1 MDLGKAG
8 VIAEGE
14 ALESSAPRVGYR
26 VVVVLLRALLIAF
39 LSFIILGICM
49 AAGAYRGIIDDTPEI
64 SDANI
69 MPMGFASFIYDRDGN
84 EVRKLNSV
92 NGNRVSVSLDEI
104 PLNMQHA
111 IVAIE
116 DSRFYEHNGVDPH
129 GMIRAV
135 IVALSSGFSRSEGAS
150 TITQQLLKNNVFTGW
165 MTETKT
171 QRIERKI
178 QEQYLAVELEKSL
191 REAGEDPKAVI
202 LENYLNTVN
211 FGNGAYGVQTAAQ
224 TYFGK
229 NARDLTLSEC
239 AVLAAIPQN
248 PSQFNPILYPE
259 ENASRMHTVLEY
271 MLEQNY
277 ITQDEYNEAM
287 SDNVYDRIKENSASV
302 STEEEV
308 YSYFVDELISQVKQD
323 LMAQKGYTEAQA
335 NSAIYSGGLKIYST
349 EDPAVQSVME
359 SEFTNPDNFP
369 EGSEVGLDWAL
380 TVDKADGSRVNYS
393 REMLQTYFQ
402 EQGDENFD
410 LNFSSQ
416 EEAQSYV
423 DQYKAAVVGE
433 GDTIVAERISF
444 VPEPQACM
452 TVIDQS
458 TGEVRG
464 IVGGRGEKTGS
475 LTLDR
480 ATDSER
486 QPGSTFKILSTYGPA
501 LERGEITLATTETDD
516 QFNYRDGQEV
526 KNSDNTHHGTMTVR
540 KAIETSNNVIA
551 AKLIT
556 QITPEVGYDYLT
568 RLGITT
574 LDSDKDTTQSL
585 ALGGITNGVSNLEL
599 TAAYAAV
606 ANKGVYNKPAFYTKV
621 TDRSGNVLLEN
632 ASSGTKVFK
641 ESTAYLLT
649 SAMEDVMK
657 AGTGTQFQMEDTSI
671 AVAGKTGTTDSYKDL
686 VFVGYTPYY
695 TCGIWTGY
703 DTNEELSENERQYIN
718 TLWTNVMNRI
728 HEGKAAKNFAVPDSV
743 EEVSICSQS
752 GLLAGTGCPVSTEYF
767 AEGTAPTTVCTQ
779 HIPTPVPTAAPTVAP
794 DITQEASQG
803 ADAGTYDGTDGTGE
817 DSGAGTG
824 GNIWQTIQNLFG
836 GGDTSGTDTETGQ

>member
-516 QFNYRDGQEV
+516 QFNYSDGQEV
-526 KNSDNTHHGTMTVR
+526 K
-540 KAIETSNNVIA
+540 
-551 AKLIT
+551 KL
-556 QITPEVGYDYLT
+556 G
-568 RLGITT
+568 
-574 LDSDKDTTQSL
+574 
-585 ALGGITNGVSNLEL
+585 
-599 TAAYAAV
+599 
-606 ANKGVYNKPAFYTKV
+606 
-621 TDRSGNVLLEN
+621 
-632 ASSGTKVFK
+632 
-641 ESTAYLLT
+641 
-649 SAMEDVMK
+649 
-657 AGTGTQFQMEDTSI
+657 
-671 AVAGKTGTTDSYKDL
+671 
-686 VFVGYTPYY
+686 
-695 TCGIWTGY
+695 
-703 DTNEELSENERQYIN
+703 
-718 TLWTNVMNRI
+718 
-728 HEGKAAKNFAVPDSV
+728 
-743 EEVSICSQS
+743 
-752 GLLAGTGCPVSTEYF
+752 
-767 AEGTAPTTVCTQ
+767 
-779 HIPTPVPTAAPTVAP
+779 
-794 DITQEASQG
+794 
-803 ADAGTYDGTDGTGE
+803 
-817 DSGAGTG
+817 
-824 GNIWQTIQNLFG
+824 
-836 GGDTSGTDTETGQ
+836 

>member
-516 QFNYRDGQEV
+516 QFNYSDGQEV
-526 KNSDNTHHGTMTVR
+526 KNSDNAHHGTMTVR

-556 QITPEVGYDYLT
+556 QITPEVGYDYL
-568 RLGITT
+568 
-574 LDSDKDTTQSL
+574 
-585 ALGGITNGVSNLEL
+585 GVSNLEL

-728 HEGKAAKNFAVPDSV
+728 HEGKAAKNFAVPGSV

-779 HIPTPVPTAAPTVAP
+779 HIPTPVPTVAPTVAP

-803 ADAGTYDGTDGTGE
+803 DDAGTYDGTNGTGE

>member
-8 VIAEGE
+8 VIRTGE
-14 ALESSAPRVGYR
+14 DIESSSSRIGYR
-26 VVVVLLRALLIAF
+26 VVVIMLRILLIVF
-39 LSFIILGICM
+39 LSLVALEICM
-49 AAGAYRGIIDDTPEI
+49 AAGAYKGIIDNTPEI

-69 MPMGFASFIYDRDGN
+69 MPMGFASFIYDKDGN

-104 PLNMQHA
+104 PVNMQHA

-150 TITQQLLKNNVFTGW
+150 TITQQLLKNNVFTDW
-165 MTETKT
+165 MTETKI

-229 NARDLTLSEC
+229 DAKDLTLSEC

-248 PSQFNPILYPE
+248 PSQYNPLLYPE

-271 MLEQNY
+271 MLQQGY
-277 ITQDEYNEAM
+277 ITQEEYDEAV
-287 SDNVYDRIKENSASV
+287 SDKVYDRIKENSSEV
-302 STEEEV
+302 TSEEEV

-349 EDPAVQSVME
+349 EDPEIQSVME
-359 SEFTNPDNFP
+359 DEFTNSENFP

-393 REMLQTYFQ
+393 REMLETYFQ
-402 EQGDENFD
+402 EQGIEDFD

-423 DQYKAAVVGE
+423 DQYKASVVGQ

-486 QPGSTFKILSTYGPA
+486 QPGSTFKIPSTYGPA

-516 QFNYRDGQEV
+516 EFYYSDGQEV
-526 KNSDNTHHGTMTVR
+526 TNADETHHGTMTVR

-551 AKLIT
+551 AKLLT
-556 QITPEVGYDYLT
+556 QISPEVGFEYLT
-568 RLGITT
+568 RLGFTT
-574 LDSDKDTTQSL
+574 LDSEKDMTQSL

-599 TAAYAAV
+599 TAAYAAI
-606 ANKGVYNKPAFYTKV
+606 ADGGVYHKPAFYTKV
-621 TDRSGNVLLEN
+621 TDRQGNVLLEN
-632 ASSGTKVFK
+632 SAEGTRVFK
-641 ESTAYLLT
+641 DSTAYLLT
-649 SAMEDVMK
+649 SAMEDVVK
-657 AGTGTQFQMEDTSI
+657 SGTGTQFQLDNSSI

-703 DTNEELSENERQYIN
+703 DTNQDLPEEDRQYIN

-728 HEGKAAKNFAVPDSV
+728 HEDKAAKNFEVPDSV
-743 EEVSICSQS
+743 EKVQICSSS
-752 GLLAGTGCPVSTEYF
+752 GLLAGTGCPVETEYF
-767 AEGTAPTTVCTQ
+767 AKGTAPTTTCTQ
-779 HIPTPVPTAAPTVAP
+779 HIPTPVPTVAPTVTP
-794 DITQEASQG
+794 SETE
-803 ADAGTYDGTDGTGE
+803 DGTEEGT
-817 DSGAGTG
+817 DNSSGS
-824 GNIWQTIQNLFG
+824 IWQNIQNLFS
-836 GGDTSGTDTETGQ
+836 GGDSADTGTTDTGTTDTGTTDTGQTGQ

>member
-480 ATDSER
+480 ATDSKR

-516 QFNYRDGQEV
+516 QFNYSDGQEV

-574 LDSDKDTTQSL
+574 L
-585 ALGGITNGVSNLEL
+585 E
-599 TAAYAAV
+599 
-606 ANKGVYNKPAFYTKV
+606 PAFYTKV

-728 HEGKAAKNFAVPDSV
+728 HEGKAAKNFAVPGSV

-779 HIPTPVPTAAPTVAP
+779 HIPTPVPTVAPTVAP

-803 ADAGTYDGTDGTGE
+803 DDAGTYDGTNGTGE